1 MCSIMVAQRWR
12 SLTGAAAFVSKKYS
26 RHELFTPTESSWILA
41 YLSSSQQRMAHS
53 SILHHMRETDHRV
66 ERHMLGTGVVN
77 LGTERGAISVH
88 GKNTLGFLQNLVTQD
103 TSTLSETKP
112 SIYCHMLNSKGR
124 FMYDVFLH
132 RISADHVVVDV
143 AQQRKDSLVKV
154 LKMYSLRSNV
164 NIKDAS
170 DIYSVM
176 VEFGDSG
183 KGFCEDARLGSILGN
198 RGVSDGTGDSSEDT
212 TIPVS
217 DYTKLRISLG
227 VAEGPD
233 EIPEGSVPLEYNLD
247 GLHGISFSKGCYIGQ
262 ELMAR
267 THYQG
272 QIRKRIMPFETRGGE
287 DICIGDD
294 IVDVETKKKVGS
306 VRSACVDG
314 VGLALIRTASV
325 FQDGTTLVKN
335 LQIEPSGAS
344 IRPYVP
350 SWWPPSYL
358 A

>member
-1 MCSIMVAQRWR
+1 MVAHRCR
-12 SLTGAAAFVSKKYS
+12 SLRAAAAFVSNYS
-26 RHELFTPTESSWILA
+26 RHELFSPTESNWILA
-41 YLSSSQQRMAHS
+41 YLSSSQQRMIHS
-53 SILHHMRETDHRV
+53 SILHHTRETDHRV
-66 ERHMLGTGVVN
+66 ERHMLGTGVVH
-77 LGTERGAISVH
+77 LGAERGAISVH
-88 GKNTLGFLQNLVTQD
+88 GENTLGFLQNLVTQD
-103 TSTLSETKP
+103 TSALSETKS

-154 LKMYSLRSNV
+154 LKMYSLRSSVSINDESDRYNV
-164 NIKDAS
+164 MA
-170 DIYSVM
+170 V
-176 VEFGDSG
+176 FGDNR
-183 KGFCEDARLGSILGN
+183 KGFCEDARLGSILGY
-198 RGVSDGTGDSSEDT
+198 RGVSLGTLESPEDT

-227 VAEGPD
+227 VAEGPE

-247 GLHGISFSKGCYIGQ
+247 GLNGISFSKGCYIGQ

-287 DICIGDD
+287 NICIGDD
-294 IVDVETKKKVGS
+294 IVDVESKKKVGS
-306 VRSACVDG
+306 VRSACVAG

-325 FQDGTTLVKN
+325 FQDGTTHVKN
-335 LQIEPSGAS
+335 LRIEPSGAS
-344 IRPYVP
+344 IQPYVP